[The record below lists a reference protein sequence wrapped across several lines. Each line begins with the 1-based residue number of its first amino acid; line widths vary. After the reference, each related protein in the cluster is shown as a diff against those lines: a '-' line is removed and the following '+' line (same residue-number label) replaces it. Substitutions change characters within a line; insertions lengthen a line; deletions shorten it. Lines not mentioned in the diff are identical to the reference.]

1 MGGSVVENV
10 NFQIKEQ
17 NKKGYLYYHKKL
29 GKELKSFF
37 LQMNTYWQEGVCCV
51 SLLYTIVNE
60 ITKPIC

>member
-29 GKELKSFF
+29 GKELQSLKK
-37 LQMNTYWQEGVCCV
+37 MNTY
-51 SLLYTIVNE
+51 
-60 ITKPIC
+60 